1 MEHLPMRFHLLFMLF
16 VMLPEI
22 RAQEPPQ
29 ISTAA
34 QNVPYVERE
43 EKQFNF
49 YPGGKIEIYAG
60 IPGSLKIVGWKK
72 STVRMEAEK
81 IVYYDTPE
89 NAKALLK
96 KTPIR
101 VKWNQTSAL
110 IRTPDPAQPTALMEI
125 NLTIYVPGDKTDVKA
140 VVSQGDFSI
149 DSVNGWVEVT
159 DGDGSM
165 EVRSMSGY
173 FSGQTQ
179 RGDLYVEMSDLRW
192 RGLEFAAGTQQGSV
206 QLLLPE
212 KYSAALQLETRDG
225 EISVDYPPQVV
236 DGEIVPPEIVTSKNA
251 QSLKATVGD
260 GGAPVKLATGSGKIS
275 LLRKK
280 EE

>member
-1 MEHLPMRFHLLFMLF
+1 MEHTPMRLSLFLVIF
-16 VMLPEI
+16 ILSPGI
-22 RAQEPPQ
+22 RALEPPQ
-29 ISTAA
+29 TPAA
-34 QNVPYVERE
+34 APRTPYVEHE
-43 EKQFNF
+43 EKQFDF
-49 YPGGKIEIYAG
+49 YPGGKIEIMAG
-60 IPGSLKIVGWKK
+60 MPGSLKIVGWKK
-72 STVRMEAEK
+72 GSVRMEAEK

-89 NAKALLK
+89 NAEALLK

-101 VKWNQTSAL
+101 VKWSQTSAL
-110 IRTPDPAQPTALMEI
+110 IRTPDPGQPSALVEI
-125 NLTIYVPGDKTDVKA
+125 NLVVYVPGDKTDVKA

-179 RGDLYVEMSDLRW
+179 RGDLQVEMSGIRW
-192 RGLEFAAGTQQGSV
+192 KGLEFAATTQQGSV
-206 QLLLPE
+206 QLVIPE

-225 EISVDYPPQVV
+225 KITVDYPPQVV
-236 DGEIVPPEIVTSKNA
+236 DGETVPPEIVTSKNA

-260 GGAPVKLATGSGKIS
+260 GGAPVKLATGAGNVS

-280 EE
+280 EQ